1 MSTVNQ
7 VKSLLASSQPLY
19 ILSQW
24 KLGGGKVYAPIS
36 SRRLGNLRLSLALL
50 TLNLSN
56 HFLSTFPSE
65 REVGNTLRKYR
76 SISCHVWCLWHDPFD
91 PNIPIIPPHKSR
103 VKLRPEVVAPFL
115 SFPSAPVR
123 WTRNVTCNVTA
134 SPPVYLVKFIGRLL
148 VSSLHWNVPS
158 WPKSEAPI
166 QNLEN
171 PIIWRIWR
179 ILSVTHRLSFRVR
192 MLSKCPPSICSQYF
206 SASVQLRPAHGRGIN
221 L

>member
-24 KLGGGKVYAPIS
+24 KLGRGKVYAPIS

-65 REVGNTLRKYR
+65 REVGNILLENTGQ
-76 SISCHVWCLWHDPFD
+76 SHVIFGIYDPFD

-179 ILSVTHRLSFRVR
+179 ILSVTHWLSFRVR

-206 SASVQLRPAHGRGIN
+206 SASVQLRPAHGKGIN